1 MNEIDPPANSNGSLL
16 TAENH
21 QDTLVSA
28 AKTPLLS
35 SLLVAPK
42 NHELSPPVISNGQQE
57 KQSSNAAHDLMMSV
71 SPGGGTTSAI
81 VANPQY
87 EKRISPKQPTEL
99 DLSSSGGGHKKLST
113 LNELLQRNINNNS
126 ETTSTKSIL
135 ENCLLK
141 PKSSQHHHRLESHQP
156 PQQQQ
161 TQYHYTYN
169 QNKMDESGTP
179 SSLLKFAHQEE
190 SRKVEPLKIN
200 LNREPIRTVIKL
212 PTNNL
217 YDSPTKITIKSPQP
231 PSERSAVSLGSTAT
245 SATTQS
251 ISPTLSSSSSLS
263 SESSYDNYS
272 DIQQQRSSSIQVVPK
287 LHIRNLLDTPHEQS
301 ELHIVPKLTITGLN
315 TSQTS
320 SSLSQQ
326 QQQQSQLTDNE
337 QLLARDHSV
346 NSILENPT
354 IPKLTIKKDNNS
366 EASYLLNHD
375 AIPKL
380 HIKTSN
386 HHHHHSKEGLKMTIK
401 QPPELMNPPV
411 PKLTIKTTD
420 NDTMTVINSTS
431 QPFESERQASIPKI
445 TIKANQHSV
454 TPKITIKPLLRPDH
468 SEQLNVEQEKDDQ
481 EESIPKLTLKAVHN
495 NSNTSDAPTFEK
507 IVPKLVVKLPKE
519 AVSSQ
524 NEEDDEEEKESSS
537 CSSTP
542 SPPLLH
548 VSKLNIKPIS
558 SPEKEVPS
566 KQSLLDLST
575 RATTTASPIQ
585 QPDFSINRLIGAG
598 TSEGEGNLKSK
609 PLEINTN
616 AKGAENSG
624 LDSPRIILKINKTNN
639 ESLTTEIVQPT
650 SENNLQQKSAV
661 NNNNSNKRAHSNDF
675 IDDKDEDGRGEET
688 KKPKLAQEDVILI
701 NDSDASSEA
710 SSHMNKN
717 HQNNSNHEAINS
729 KEQQLA
735 IGSQM
740 KVDLNDESNMA
751 TTIDSSSEPVAT
763 KASARSLRQSRR
775 NNDVTPTKRQTSSQK
790 NAAAV
795 VVVEET
801 PKALAIDPLA
811 LDAISNANSNDEI
824 ITPKRGRGRPKK
836 SLQVKQQI
844 EQPEKSL
851 SSAAIEVDS
860 ESRDPLEIQP
870 ANADGQSTDEKTQ
883 IFNSAE
889 EKKTPGRG
897 RGRGRGRL
905 KRTIEVMKNGKPIQI
920 TLEGH
925 DDDDSPSFSLY
936 NRNSL
941 RGGLSK
947 RGTRGGKTPRG
958 GKNSTKTSASS
969 PFITPER
976 SKDGNFTSPLN
987 NSDFKVND

>member
-1 MNEIDPPANSNGSLL
+1 MNEIDPPANSNGSLS

-21 QDTLVSA
+21 QVSA
-28 AKTPLLS
+28 SKSTPLLS
-35 SLLVAPK
+35 SLLVSPK
-42 NHELSPPVISNGQQE
+42 NHESSPPVISNGQQE
-57 KQSSNAAHDLMMSV
+57 KQQATNAAHDLMMSV
-71 SPGGGTTSAI
+71 SPGGGTSAI

-87 EKRISPKQPTEL
+87 EKRISPKQPSEIEL
-99 DLSSSGGGHKKLST
+99 DLSVGGHKKLST
-113 LNELLQRNINNNS
+113 LNDILQRNINNNS
-126 ETTSTKSIL
+126 ETSTKSIL

-141 PKSSQHHHRLESHQP
+141 PKSSHRLESQS
-156 PQQQQ
+156 QQQQ
-161 TQYHYTYN
+161 TQYHYNYN

-179 SSLLKFAHQEE
+179 SLLKLAHQEE
-190 SRKVEPLKIN
+190 NRKVEPLKIN

-212 PTNNL
+212 PTSNV

-272 DIQQQRSSSIQVVPK
+272 DIQQRSSSSSIQVVPK
-287 LHIRNLLDTPHEQS
+287 LHLRNLLDTPHEQS

-315 TSQTS
+315 SSQTS

-326 QQQQSQLTDNE
+326 QQQQQQHENE
-337 QLLARDHSV
+337 QLLARDHTV
-346 NSILENPT
+346 NCIIENPT

-366 EASYLLNHD
+366 DASYLLNHD
-375 AIPKL
+375 TIPKL
-380 HIKTSN
+380 HIKTTN
-386 HHHHHSKEGLKMTIK
+386 HHHHHPKEGLKMTIK
-401 QPPELMNPPV
+401 PELMNPPV

-431 QPFESERQASIPKI
+431 QSFESERQASIPKI

-454 TPKITIKPLLRPDH
+454 TPKITIKPLLRPD
-468 SEQLNVEQEKDDQ
+468 EQLTVEQEKDEQ

-495 NSNTSDAPTFEK
+495 NSKTSEAPTFEK

-519 AVSSQ
+519 TVSSQ
-524 NEEDDEEEKESSS
+524 NAKDDEEEKESSS

-548 VSKLNIKPIS
+548 VSKINIKPIS
-558 SPEKEVPS
+558 SPEKDVPS
-566 KQSLLDLST
+566 KQSLVDDLTT
-575 RATTTASPIQ
+575 RATTASP
-585 QPDFSINRLIGAG
+585 DYSINRLIGVG
-598 TSEGEGNLKSK
+598 TSEEEVNLKSK

-616 AKGAENSG
+616 AKGADSG

-650 SENNLQQKSAV
+650 SENNVQQKSAM

-675 IDDKDEDGRGEET
+675 GDDRDEDGGEEET
-688 KKPKLAQEDVILI
+688 KKPKLAQDDVILI

-717 HQNNSNHEAINS
+717 HQNNSNHEANS

-735 IGSQM
+735 IDSQI
-740 KVDLNDESNMA
+740 KIDTNDESNMA
-751 TTIDSSSEPVAT
+751 TTNDNTEPVAT

-775 NNDVTPTKRQTSSQK
+775 NNDVASKRQTAAQK
-790 NAAAV
+790 NAAAA
-795 VVVEET
+795 VEESPP
-801 PKALAIDPLA
+801 PKTHLPPPPLIDPLA
-811 LDAISNANSNDEI
+811 LDVIANTNSNDEI

-836 SLQVKQQI
+836 SLQVKPQI
-844 EQPEKSL
+844 EQSEKSL
-851 SSAAIEVDS
+851 SSSAAIEVDS
-860 ESRDPLEIQP
+860 ESRDPLEIST
-870 ANADGQSTDEKTQ
+870 AHADGQSTDEKTQ
-883 IFNSAE
+883 ISNSAE

-947 RGTRGGKTPRG
+947 RGSRGGKTPRG
-958 GKNSTKTSASS
+958 GKSGTKTSTSS

-987 NSDFKVND
+987 NSDFKVKLRSFN